1 MISRSKKKS
10 TNQENYARGF
20 LWSCEARKDICCFL
34 CHVLLVL
41 CNEYTDENTCSSR
54 SVSWGAMLNMKH
66 VAEPWTGPGP
76 FEISWPILC
85 IVTLNQCQH
94 VPPFHTT
101 VSIWMQMSIY
111 LWGWID
117 RYSRPAAD
125 SRFPRMTTNFIQH
138 GWPEL
143 NSSAIL
149 KSAHLQFRLFTLCT
163 GLFSLLCLE
172 SVSTAVLTAK
182 TECFSLLTDCL
193 IYVDHLTGI
202 KISY

>member
-1 MISRSKKKS
+1 MVNDNPRNRNNYAWKQTTMTTFVSKYWLEAVSFDYVEWDKVKSNLIAWQYRDPWSLSDWLFVGYNLMISRSKKKS

-41 CNEYTDENTCSSR
+41 CNEYADENTCSLR

-101 VSIWMQMSIY
+101 VSI
-111 LWGWID
+111 
-117 RYSRPAAD
+117 
-125 SRFPRMTTNFIQH
+125 
-138 GWPEL
+138 
-143 NSSAIL
+143 
-149 KSAHLQFRLFTLCT
+149 
-163 GLFSLLCLE
+163 
-172 SVSTAVLTAK
+172 
-182 TECFSLLTDCL
+182 
-193 IYVDHLTGI
+193 
-202 KISY
+202 